1 MGLQSWASKWSRR
14 GFRVW
19 LLHGL
24 AALMLLMQQAGLR
37 HGIEHERR
45 DDGAAAHSVCAV
57 CLAFQATDHTAAP
70 PTVGLADN
78 VGAVHVRRA
87 ITGQAQCATAIAT
100 GFQPRAPPIGV
111 LA

>member
-24 AALMLLMQQAGLR
+24 AALMLLTQQAGLR

-45 DDGAAAHSVCAV
+45 DDGAAVHSLCTL
-57 CLAFQATDHTAAP
+57 CLAFHAADHTVAP
-70 PTVGLADN
+70 PTVGVADI
-78 VGAVHVRRA
+78 AADHVRQA
-87 ITGQAQCATAIAT
+87 ITGQAQCVAAIAT
-100 GFQPRAPPIGV
+100 GFQPRAPPSPA
-111 LA
+111 LT